1 MPEYRNYFSVSNL
14 NSKIRYTLEGNL
26 KGIGVKGE
34 LSNFHH
40 HPSSGHMYFTLK
52 DETSEIRCA
61 MFRGNNLQLKFKP
74 IDGMAVKLYG
84 DVTFYEQRGSIQI
97 KVSSMEPEGVGE
109 LYRAFQKLKET
120 LGKEG
125 LFDDKYKK
133 PLPSYPHKIGIITS
147 SSGAA
152 LKDILNVLE
161 RRAPHLKIIL
171 KSVKVQGQG
180 AIEEIVQ
187 AIELF
192 NIDNSVDALILGRG
206 GGSLEDLWAFNE
218 EAVVRSI
225 FKCTIPI
232 ITGIGHETDFSIADF
247 VSDVRAP
254 TPSAAAEIVAP
265 SKSSILKEL
274 NSIESQIINSMK
286 TKVERLWINTDQ
298 FERSLAAL
306 QPQKIIKNNLEIL
319 SKLDRQMHFIIIQI
333 VRRYG
338 HNLESLLKRLI
349 NVGPDNVLKRGYSI
363 PLDGNGKIIK
373 TARQIKVGEIF
384 NLKTAKGSL
393 SAKKISDIINN

>member
-1 MPEYRNYFSVSNL
+1 
-14 NSKIRYTLEGNL
+14 
-26 KGIGVKGE
+26 
-34 LSNFHH
+34 
-40 HPSSGHMYFTLK
+40 
-52 DETSEIRCA
+52 

-109 LYRAFQKLKET
+109 LYRAFQKLKES

-133 PLPSYPHKIGIITS
+133 PLRSYPHKIGIITS

-218 EAVVRSI
+218 EDVVRSI

-274 NSIESQIINSMK
+274 NSIESQIIKSMK

-319 SKLDRQMHFIIIQI
+319 SKLDRQMHFIIIQT

>member
-1 MPEYRNYFSVSNL
+1 MPEYRNYLSVSNL
-14 NSKIRYTLEGNL
+14 NSKIRHILEGDL

-40 HPSSGHMYFTLK
+40 HISSGHMYFTLK

-61 MFRGNNLQLKFKP
+61 MFRGNNLKLTFKP
-74 IDGMAVKLYG
+74 IDGMAVNLSG

-97 KVSSMEPEGVGE
+97 KVSSMEPAGIGE
-109 LYRAFQKLKET
+109 LYKAFQKLKDA
-120 LGKEG
+120 LRKEG
-125 LFDDKYKK
+125 LFDEKYKK
-133 PLPSYPHKIGIITS
+133 PLPSYPYKIGLITS
-147 SSGAA
+147 RSGAA

-180 AIEEIVQ
+180 AAEEIAQ
-187 AIELF
+187 AIGSF
-192 NIDNSVDALILGRG
+192 NIDNSVDVLILGRG

-218 EAVVRSI
+218 EIVVRSI
-225 FKCTIPI
+225 FKSNIPI

-254 TPSAAAEIVAP
+254 TPSSSAEIVSP
-265 SKSSILKEL
+265 SKLSILKDL
-274 NSIESQIINSMK
+274 NSIESQIIKSMK
-286 TKVERLWINTDQ
+286 TKVERLWVSTDQ
-298 FERSLAAL
+298 FERSLATI
-306 QPQKIIKNNLEIL
+306 QPQKIIKNNLEML
-319 SKLDRQMHFIIIQI
+319 SKLDRQMYFIIIQT
-333 VRRYG
+333 VKRYG
-338 HNLESLLKRLI
+338 HSLESLLKRLI
-349 NVGPDNVLKRGYSI
+349 NLGPDHVLKRGYSI
-363 PLDGNGKIIK
+363 PLDVNGKIIK

-393 SAKKISDIINN
+393 SAKKISDIINS

>member
-40 HPSSGHMYFTLK
+40 HLSSGHMYFTLK